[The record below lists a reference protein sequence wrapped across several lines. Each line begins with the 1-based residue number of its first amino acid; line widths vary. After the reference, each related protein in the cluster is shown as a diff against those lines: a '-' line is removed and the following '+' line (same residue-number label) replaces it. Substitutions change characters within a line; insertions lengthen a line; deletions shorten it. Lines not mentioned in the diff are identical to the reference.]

1 MTEELNL
8 RDGEE
13 IVDSIRE
20 KPGDM
25 FPHSLKEVFT
35 KSLKQ
40 SLKVSWMLI
49 KIYIPLSLLTILL
62 KQAGVI
68 DYVAPQFAPLMGAMG
83 LPGEA
88 AITLFAAFTT
98 NIYGALAT
106 MSAFDLTFRQVTIL
120 AVVIGIAH
128 NLFVETGIL
137 TRVRMANIRIA
148 FFRILVAFPVGIIM
162 NLILP
167 ENVAGTVLISQAVA
181 GEFSWL
187 ATLQGL
193 LITSV
198 QIMVIIFLITLGYEL
213 LILWRYTSIIKQKT
227 KFIPNAVGLSER
239 AFGPWVVGVFIG
251 IAYSAGILYQYMER
265 KELSHKDV
273 CLTTVFIV
281 LAHAIIEDTILF
293 VVVGGNFWWIIL
305 TRIFIAS
312 LIVRTLSLNDLYKK
326 FLWIGLPKEK

>member
-8 RDGEE
+8 REGKE
-13 IVDSIRE
+13 IVDSIR
-20 KPGDM
+20 KKSSDM

-62 KQAGVI
+62 KQLGVI
-68 DYVAPQFAPLMGAMG
+68 DYIAPYFAPLMGAMG

-88 AITLFAAFTT
+88 ALTLLIGFTV
-98 NIYGALAT
+98 NIYAALAT
-106 MSAFDLTFRQVTIL
+106 MSAFDLTFRQVTLL
-120 AVVIGIAH
+120 AVVVGIAH

-137 TRVRMANIRIA
+137 TKVRMANIRIA
-148 FFRILVAFPVGIIM
+148 FFRIFVAIPVGIIL
-162 NLILP
+162 NLVLP
-167 ENVAGTVLISQAVA
+167 ENVAGTVLIRHAGV

-187 ATLQGL
+187 TTLQGL
-193 LITSV
+193 LMTSV

-213 LILWRYTSIIKQKT
+213 LIMWRYSSIIKRKV
-227 KFIPNAVGLSER
+227 KFIPNAIGLSGK
-239 AFGPWVVGVFIG
+239 AFGPWIVGFIIG
-251 IAYSAGILYQYMER
+251 IAYSAGILYQYMQK

-281 LAHAIIEDTILF
+281 LAHAIIEDTMLF
-293 VVVGGNFWWIIL
+293 VVMGGNFWWIIL

-312 LIVRTLSLNDLYKK
+312 MIVRILSLNNLYKK

>member
-8 RDGEE
+8 RDGKE
-13 IVDSIRE
+13 IVDSIGK
-20 KPGDM
+20 KPGDL
-25 FPHSLKEVFT
+25 FPHSLKEVVT

-62 KQAGVI
+62 KQLGVI
-68 DYVAPQFAPLMGAMG
+68 DYIAPYFAPLMGAMG

-88 AITLFAAFTT
+88 AITLLIGFTV
-98 NIYGALAT
+98 NVYAALAT
-106 MSAFDLTFRQVTIL
+106 MSVFDLTFRQVTIL
-120 AVVIGIAH
+120 AVVVGIAH

-137 TRVRMANIRIA
+137 AKVRMANIRIA
-148 FFRILVAFPVGIIM
+148 FFRIFVAIPAGIIM
-162 NLILP
+162 NLVLP
-167 ENVAGTVLISQAVA
+167 ENVAGTVLIRHAGA

-193 LITSV
+193 LTTSIQIT
-198 QIMVIIFLITLGYEL
+198 ILIFLITLGYEL
-213 LILWRYTSIIKQKT
+213 LILWRYSSIIKRKV
-227 KFIPNAVGLSER
+227 KFIPNAIGLSEK
-239 AFGPWVVGVFIG
+239 AFGPWMVGFFIG
-251 IAYSAGILYQYMER
+251 IAYSAGILYRYMGR

-281 LAHAIIEDTILF
+281 LAHAIIEDTMLF

-305 TRIFIAS
+305 TRIFVAFIV
-312 LIVRTLSLNDLYKK
+312 VRTLSLNDLYKK
-326 FLWIGLPKEK
+326 FLWIGLPGEK

>member
-8 RDGEE
+8 REGEE
-13 IVDSIRE
+13 IVDSIRK
-20 KPGDM
+20 KPGDL

-62 KQAGVI
+62 KQLGVI
-68 DYVAPQFAPLMGAMG
+68 DYIAPYFAPLMGAMG

-88 AITLFAAFTT
+88 ALTLLIGFTV
-98 NIYGALAT
+98 NIYAALAT

-120 AVVIGIAH
+120 AVVVGIAH

-137 TRVRMANIRIA
+137 ARVRMANIRIA
-148 FFRILVAFPVGIIM
+148 FFRILVAFPTGIIM
-162 NLILP
+162 NLLLP
-167 ENVAGTVLISQAVA
+167 ENLAGTVLIRHAGA

-193 LITSV
+193 LTTSV

-213 LILWRYTSIIKQKT
+213 LILWRYTSIIKRKT
-227 KFIPNAVGLSER
+227 KFIPNAIGLSER

-251 IAYSAGILYQYMER
+251 IAYTAGILYQYMER
-265 KELSHKDV
+265 GELSHKDV

-281 LAHAIIEDTILF
+281 LAHAIIEDTMLF
-293 VVVGGNFWWIIL
+293 VVLGGNFGWIIL
-305 TRIFIAS
+305 TRVFIAS
-312 LIVRTLSLNDLYKK
+312 MIVRILSLNNLYKK
-326 FLWIGLPKEK
+326 FLWIGLPREK